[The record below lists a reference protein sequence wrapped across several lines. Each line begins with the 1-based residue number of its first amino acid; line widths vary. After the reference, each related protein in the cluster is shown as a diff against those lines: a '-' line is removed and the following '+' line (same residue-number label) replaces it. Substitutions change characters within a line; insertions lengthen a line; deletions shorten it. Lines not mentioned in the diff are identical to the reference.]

1 MHMADVVATTIASGP
16 VAAGTVTTGS
26 PGISSHVDWGAVL
39 AGAVLATAVGLI
51 LMTFGAGLGLSA
63 TSPYEGEGINPPLYV
78 FAAGV
83 WVLWV
88 QLVSFSIGGYV
99 AARLRARRG
108 DSNEHEVDVRDGL
121 HGLLAWGAGVLA
133 AAVIAFAGIGG
144 ATAAVENASSSTS
157 IVSRIADAAGEEID
171 QAAASEPAA
180 NPSAADES
188 TDERQADIA
197 RKLGVIAAFIT
208 AASLLA
214 GAAAAFFAA
223 GFGGKHRDQN
233 TRLTFFVLRR

>member
-1 MHMADVVATTIASGP
+1 MAEIVGTPAAIA
-16 VAAGTVTTGS
+16 GS
-26 PGISSHVDWGAVL
+26 RVDWAAVL
-39 AGAVLATAVGLI
+39 AGAVLATATGLI
-51 LMTFGAGLGLSA
+51 LMTFGAGLGLSV
-63 TSPYEGEGINPPLYV
+63 TSPYEGEGLAPPFYV
-78 FAAGV
+78 LGAGL

-99 AARLRARRG
+99 AARLRARHG
-108 DSNEHEVDVRDGL
+108 DAASEHEVDVRDGL
-121 HGLLAWGAGVLA
+121 HGLLAWGTGVIA

-144 ATAAVENASSSTS
+144 ATAAVENADAPGG
-157 IVSRIADAAGEEID
+157 IVSRVARAASEEINQAAAGE
-171 QAAASEPAA
+171 AAT
-180 NPSAADES
+180 NPKAADENA
-188 TDERQADIA
+188 DERQAEIA

-233 TRLTFFVLRR
+233 TQLQFFVIRR

>member
-1 MHMADVVATTIASGP
+1 MAEIVGTTPVV
-16 VAAGTVTTGS
+16 TGS
-26 PGISSHVDWGAVL
+26 RVDWAAVL
-39 AGAVLATAVGLI
+39 AGAVLATAIGLI

-63 TSPYEGEGINPPLYV
+63 TSPYEGEGLAPPLYV

-99 AARLRARRG
+99 AARLRARHG
-108 DSNEHEVDVRDGL
+108 DGNEHESDVRDGL

-144 ATAAVENASSSTS
+144 ASSAVENASDAPSS
-157 IVSRIADAAGEEID
+157 IVSRVADAASQEVD
-171 QAAASEPAA
+171 QAADREAVA
-180 NPSAADES
+180 NPKAADES
-188 TDERQADIA
+188 ADERQAEIA
-197 RKLGVIAAFIT
+197 RKLTIIAAFIT

-233 TRLTFFVLRR
+233 TRLTFFVLRK